1 MEAYRLIKM
10 DKKLKTFIA
19 ITGSALILVC
29 LYVPMVWQV
38 CDEGGCF
45 AARATYGF
53 AWRAERM
60 TINIEMLLIELG
72 VIIIIASAYY
82 FLILRRED

>member
-1 MEAYRLIKM
+1 M

-19 ITGSALILVC
+19 ISGSALILVC
-29 LYVPMVWQV
+29 LYVPMVWQACV
-38 CDEGGCF
+38 EGGCF
-45 AARATYGF
+45 AVRATYGF
-53 AWRAERM
+53 AWRTERM